1 MWGKVGESGGFSPQ
15 FLSLNDVQWGM
26 IEQMFFGKY
35 RHTID
40 SKSRLTIP
48 AKHRNDLAGGVVI
61 APGLDPCLTI
71 YPLSRWAHISD
82 KIEQLPPMSEEDV
95 RDFVR
100 FLFAET
106 NDDVPDKQGRV
117 LIPAELREY
126 ANLGDEVVVAG
137 VRDHLEV
144 WNPDTYAEMQT
155 RLQENPNALAKKLGR
170 FGIL

>member
-1 MWGKVGESGGFSPQ
+1 MWGIVGQSGGFLPQ
-15 FLSLNDVQWGM
+15 FLTLRDVQWGV
-26 IEQMFFGKY
+26 IEHMFFGKY

-71 YPLSRWAHISD
+71 YPLSRWVQISD

-100 FLFAET
+100 FLFAEA

-117 LIPAELREY
+117 LIPTELREY
-126 ANLGDEVVVAG
+126 ANLGDDVVVAG

-144 WNPDTYAEMQT
+144 WNPEVYVEKKE